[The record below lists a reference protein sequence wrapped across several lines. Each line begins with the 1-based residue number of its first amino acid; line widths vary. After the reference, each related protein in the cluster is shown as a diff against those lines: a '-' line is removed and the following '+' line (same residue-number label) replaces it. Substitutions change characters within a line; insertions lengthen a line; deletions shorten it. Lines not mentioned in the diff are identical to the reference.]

1 MKKPTF
7 LGPLVGK
14 RAGRFELIH
23 VESGAVL
30 ASRVEPALDSKARR
44 RGLRGRDSVPGDFAL
59 ISAPCRVLPTSFMRF
74 SIDAVFVSRDGTV
87 VKTCRALRPWRIA
100 GSVGAFAVIESASG
114 FIDRS
119 GTIPGDRIAI
129 REVQLAG
136 AARDVRPLRRDPASG
151 SDRGPDVD
159 PWDLGEMPQRQAGSA
174 RSADPGRGL
183 RGRAP
188 DAKREGAAESIDL
201 ARFLARGV
209 PIAWFEAVAVVQE
222 LYAEVE
228 ERGPEQ
234 DLRVPELHEIAI
246 TSAGGV
252 ELLGRGPAAPSPVA
266 PAARVLLTLLGEAK
280 TLPVQLRL
288 LALEDVS
295 PTPRHGSLQELSKA
309 LEFFERPGRRAIVR
323 ELYDRFRQAPAVEA
337 EEAVNPSL
345 RPVTPAPSLAWW
357 ERRSVQA
364 VVGIAALAVLVGSLV
379 WLWPGPEGPR
389 AAERRGPVERAVSTS
404 VEKVV
409 QVAEA
414 SVNAVAQWLGLR
426 APDRPA
432 ASAPPEPTPAAV
444 GVSVPRASGSRPGA
458 ARPAAKPG
466 PGATDAASD
475 AEPASADATIYSAV
489 DRAVVPPVQDR
500 SRLPSNPRPDV
511 SQDQLAQVEIVVSAT
526 GEVESVRL
534 VTEPVRVQALM
545 MLSVVKTWRFQPATR
560 DGLPVRYR
568 MRMRL
573 TNQ

>member
-7 LGPLVGK
+7 LSPLIK
-14 RAGRFELIH
+14 KKAGRFELIH

-44 RGLRGRDSVPGDFAL
+44 RGLRGRDSVPEDFAL
-59 ISAPCRVLPTSFMRF
+59 ISAPCRAVHTSYMRF
-74 SIDAVFVSRDGTV
+74 PIDAVFVSRDGTV
-87 VKTCRALRPWRIA
+87 VKTCRAVRPWRVA
-100 GSVGAFAVIESASG
+100 GSLGAFAVIESPAG

-129 REVQLAG
+129 REAPWTRS
-136 AARDVRPLRRDPASG
+136 AREVGQLRRDPAGG

-159 PWDLGEMPQRQAGSA
+159 PWDLSEMSQRPAGSV
-174 RSADPGRGL
+174 RSADPGRGP
-183 RGRAP
+183 RGRGP
-188 DAKREGAAESIDL
+188 DATRGGAAESIDL
-201 ARFLARGV
+201 ARFLARSV

-222 LYAEVE
+222 LCAEVE
-228 ERGPEQ
+228 ARGPEH
-234 DLRVPELHEIAI
+234 DLRVPELPEIAI
-246 TSAGGV
+246 TPAGSV

-295 PTPRHGSLQELSKA
+295 PTPRHGSLQEFSTA

-323 ELYDRFRQAPAVEA
+323 ELYDRFRQSPAHEA
-337 EEAVNPSL
+337 EVTAEPP
-345 RPVTPAPSLAWW
+345 RPLTPAPSLAWW

-364 VVGIAALAVLVGSLV
+364 AVGIAALAVLVGSLM
-379 WLWPGPEGPR
+379 WLWSGSEGQRP
-389 AAERRGPVERAVSTS
+389 AESRGPVERAVSTS
-404 VEKVV
+404 VEKVA

-432 ASAPPEPTPAAV
+432 ASAPAEPTLPA
-444 GVSVPRASGSRPGA
+444 VSVGGARAGGTRPGTT
-458 ARPAAKPG
+458 RPAVQPG
-466 PGATDAASD
+466 PGAPAEASG
-475 AEPASADATIYSAV
+475 AEPVNADPTIYSRV
-489 DRAVVPPVQDR
+489 DRAVVPPVLDR
-500 SRLPSNPRPDV
+500 SRLPKNPRPDV
-511 SQDQLAQVEIVVSAT
+511 SQEQLAQVEVVISAT

-545 MLSVVKTWRFQPATR
+545 MLSAVKNWRFQPATR